1 MLRLKPSLG
10 KTKTHT
16 SYKSYASLQICIH
29 AAEAF
34 MQKVDADATTYP
46 LVVAASA
53 YVQMQLTLQ
62 TIVNINVQDNLTVT
76 TNSSYCALSE
86 HLCQRLQK
94 RTKKIKYR
102 FVVS

>member
-1 MLRLKPSLG
+1 
-10 KTKTHT
+10 
-16 SYKSYASLQICIH
+16 
-29 AAEAF
+29 

-94 RTKKIKYR
+94 RTTKKKISTVLW
-102 FVVS
+102 FLNNA